1 MPTFSKFIT
10 SQRGAE
16 QLLDSDGYI
25 YSRKKSK
32 DTALTSTWRC
42 SKYNPPTKCKCHCYL
57 ALSDHTL
64 TLGTQ
69 SHNHDA
75 DRSAPQRREVLTSLK
90 RKAADQP
97 LSATQNLISEVLAD
111 TPTEVN
117 QTLPNLESLARVA
130 QRSRASA
137 SGSAQHS
144 EADTSEDFVL
154 PPTCTSTRKGEPFV
168 LYDGRT
174 DRGVRVIAFAT
185 RRNMETLAEY
195 TDWIAD
201 GTLHRRYFLNLT

>member
-25 YSRKKSK
+25 YSRKKSR

-75 DRSAPQRREVLTSLK
+75 DRSAPQRALLFPSNTLFESIQLK
-90 RKAADQP
+90 
-97 LSATQNLISEVLAD
+97 
-111 TPTEVN
+111 
-117 QTLPNLESLARVA
+117 
-130 QRSRASA
+130 
-137 SGSAQHS
+137 H
-144 EADTSEDFVL
+144 
-154 PPTCTSTRKGEPFV
+154 
-168 LYDGRT
+168 
-174 DRGVRVIAFAT
+174 
-185 RRNMETLAEY
+185 
-195 TDWIAD
+195 
-201 GTLHRRYFLNLT
+201 